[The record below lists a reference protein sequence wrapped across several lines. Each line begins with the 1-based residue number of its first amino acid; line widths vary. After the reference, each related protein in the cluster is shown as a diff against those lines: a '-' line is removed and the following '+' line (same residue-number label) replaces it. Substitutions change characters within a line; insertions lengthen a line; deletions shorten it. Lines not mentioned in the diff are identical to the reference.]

1 MALSLLA
8 SLYIMVL
15 TWRRRDVPGAG
26 AMTGLAAATFIWTFG
41 YLNATHGIT
50 LERHLFF
57 CNVGYI
63 GNMFVPVA
71 WFIFALH
78 YAIDNRLINDWKL
91 ALFCI
96 IPLVTIVLVWTN
108 NLHHLMWYDEHLA
121 TSGPFTVTVKT
132 YGPFFWVAL
141 AHNYILI
148 VSGVVVLLRRL
159 FRGTHLYTGQA
170 ISLLIA
176 VVLPLAWNI
185 IYVFDLLPL
194 PRKDLTPVMF
204 AASGIAIS
212 LGVVRFQLLKA
223 VPFARKFIIEHMG
236 DGIMVFNMRHR
247 LLEAN
252 PAALAILEADR
263 NIIGKGIEQ
272 LYNSFPLLRRFYFP
286 ESSIELP
293 LEVSGKKRVYELN
306 TVTMRDNQDRQVGW
320 LAILHDIT
328 ERNRRELEY
337 KTIIQTT
344 ADGFCLTDMEGKI
357 LDVNDAYCQLIGYN
371 RDELYNMR
379 FRDIDALEKGAA
391 NEARIARIKKN
402 GSDRFETRHRCKDGS
417 IVDVEISVNYLQV
430 NGERLFVFIRDISRR
445 KQAEEA
451 QRQSAEKLVSAMNST
466 IEAIA
471 MTVEMRDP
479 YTAGHQR
486 RVTRLAC
493 AIATRMNLPEDQIS
507 GLRLAS
513 LIHDIG
519 KVRIPTEILTN
530 PDGLSEAEFS
540 MMKTHPRIGYEIL
553 KTIESPWPIA
563 RIVHQHHE
571 RIDGS
576 GYPLGLSGDEII
588 PEARI
593 LAVADVVEAMASHR
607 PYRPALGIDKALEE
621 ILQNR
626 GILYDPEVVDA
637 CVSLFNEQG
646 YTLE

>member
-1 MALSLLA
+1 ML
-8 SLYIMVL
+8 V
-15 TWRRRDVPGAG
+15 
-26 AMTGLAAATFIWTFG
+26 LAASTFIWTFG
-41 YLNATHGIT
+41 FFNEAHSTT
-50 LERHLFF
+50 LENQLFF
-57 CNVGYI
+57 NDIGYI
-63 GNMFVPVA
+63 GSMSVSGA

-78 YAIDNRLINDWKL
+78 YSIDNRIITGWKI

-96 IPLVTIVLVWTN
+96 MPLVTIIMVWTN
-108 NLHHLMWYDEHLA
+108 NLHHLMWYDEHLG
-121 TSGPFTVTVKT
+121 TTGSFTITIKT
-132 YGPFFWVAL
+132 YGIFFWISL
-141 AHNYILI
+141 AYNYMLLI
-148 VSGVVVLLRRL
+148 GGTIILLRRL
-159 FRGTHLYTGQA
+159 FTGTRLYTGQA

-176 VVLPLAWNI
+176 VLLPLLWNV
-185 IYVFDLLPL
+185 IYIFDLLPL

-252 PAALAILEADR
+252 PAALSILEADR

-293 LEVSGKKRVYELN
+293 WEVSGKKRIYELN
-306 TVTMRDNQDRQVGW
+306 TVTMRDNQDRQIGW

-344 ADGFCLTDMEGKI
+344 ADGFWLTDLDGQF
-357 LDVNDAYCQLIGYN
+357 LDVNDAYCDLIGYS
-371 RDELYNMR
+371 RDELLKMSITDVEA
-379 FRDIDALEKGAA
+379 FEKPETIAA
-391 NEARIARIKKN
+391 HISGIKKR
-402 GSDRFETRHRCKDGS
+402 GMDRFETRHKRKDGE
-417 IVDVEISVNYLQV
+417 IIDVEISVNYLQV
-430 NGERLFVFIRDISRR
+430 NGERMFVFVRDITGR

-493 AIATRMNLPEDQIS
+493 AIATYMNVPEHRIS

-588 PEARI
+588 LEARI

-607 PYRPALGIDKALEE
+607 PYRPALGIDKALDE
-621 ILQNR
+621 IIQKK
-626 GILYDPEVVDA
+626 GILYDPEAVDA